1 MFVALLSAL
10 ALAQEPQ
17 TFDPIPLDHEADGK
31 VYQGIL
37 IDEATFTELLELR
50 KEVQTQGIEIQSF
63 VQWKETQTTLFDL
76 TVTDLRTTCDDSLA
90 SMRVHYDRELD
101 RSSKRKFFEK
111 HGLPLGVAIGVTVTT
126 VLAVGT
132 IAAVSEVYE
141 VQVIR

>member
-1 MFVALLSAL
+1 MFAALLSVL

-17 TFDPIPLDHEADGK
+17 TFDPLPVDHEVDGK

-37 IDEATFTELLELR
+37 IDEATFTELMELR
-50 KEVQTQGIEIQSF
+50 TEAQSQALEIESF
-63 VQWKETQTTLFDL
+63 VQWKETQTALFDM
-76 TVTDLRTTCDDSLA
+76 TVTDLRSTCDDSLGR
-90 SMRVHYDRELD
+90 MREHYDRELD

-111 HGLPLGVAIGVTVTT
+111 HGMPLGVAIGVTVTT